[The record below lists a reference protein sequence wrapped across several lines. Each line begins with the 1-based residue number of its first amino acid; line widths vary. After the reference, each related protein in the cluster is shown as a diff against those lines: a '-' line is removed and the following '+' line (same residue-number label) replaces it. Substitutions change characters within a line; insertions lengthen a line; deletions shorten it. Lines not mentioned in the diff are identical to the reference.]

1 MARHDNARTKGNTD
15 RGWVTLPA
23 SFFADSSLPT
33 AAPGPKVLAQFGVCQ
48 NALDPY
54 RPSQWQTAPTPAEIL
69 AALPYLAGPY
79 TSIPDVETLK
89 AVIRLNMLPQSGS
102 MSISPIES
110 DEAAAT
116 GNIPIPAESEQY
128 LGGHEVTTY
137 RFDDNHVNWD
147 ESKGAV
153 HFLNSWG
160 IEWGVKVGFNTE
172 GLVLNMWTQRLGA

>member
-15 RGWVTLPA
+15 RGGVVLPA
-23 SFFADSSLPT
+23 SFFCEQLTSDSRT
-33 AAPGPKVLAQFGVCQ
+33 GAKVLAQFGVCQ

-54 RPSQWQTAPTPAEIL
+54 RPSQWATAPTPAEIL

-89 AVIRLNMLPQSGS
+89 AVIASEYVASIGIDVSQSF
-102 MSISPIES
+102 ES

-116 GNIPIPAESEQY
+116 GNIPIPPENEQY

-137 RFDDNHVNWD
+137 RFDDIHVN
-147 ESKGAV
+147 
-153 HFLNSWG
+153 
-160 IEWGVKVGFNTE
+160 
-172 GLVLNMWTQRLGA
+172 